1 MRNIL
6 IFYNPHAGRLRKKGP
21 IRLLTDEIEKL
32 GDYFEVISEDPN
44 KLETLPGLNG
54 RQADL
59 VIVFGGD
66 GTVRAVTRLVLENGP
81 DIPVAV
87 IPAGSGNL
95 FAFSMRI
102 PARMKKAVKLALSG
116 KPIEIDVGL
125 LNNKKYFL
133 IAFALG
139 YVTRLIVNTPRRSKK
154 HLGIFA
160 YFLYFL
166 RSLKFRKCR
175 FKISVDGE
183 SRIYEGNT
191 ILIANILRVFG
202 SRPRKEMSYVDGLLT
217 LIVLTNKSVVSFFDA
232 FLYFFFSLNTGKNFF
247 VAHGKKIEIIF
258 EEDDAIPAS
267 LDGDAIELDA
277 RKVVLEMSEMKLKVI
292 SKISQKTLKM

>member
-6 IFYNPHAGRLRKKGP
+6 IFYNPHAGRLRKKGM

-32 GDYFEVISEDPN
+32 GENFEVISEDPN
-44 KLETLPGLNG
+44 KLETLPDLNG
-54 RQADL
+54 CPADL

-66 GTVRAVTRLVLENGP
+66 GTVRAVARLILAKGAGT
-81 DIPVAV
+81 PVAV

-102 PARMKKAVKLALSG
+102 PARTKKAVKLALSG
-116 KPIEIDVGL
+116 KPVAIDVGL
-125 LNNKKYFL
+125 LNTEKYFL

-139 YVTRLIVNTPRRSKK
+139 YVTRLIVNTSRRSKK
-154 HLGIFA
+154 RLGIFA
-160 YFLYFL
+160 YFLFFL

-175 FKISVDGE
+175 FQISVDGE

-191 ILIANILRVFG
+191 ILVANILRVFG

-217 LIVLTNKSVVSFFDA
+217 LIVLTNKSVLSFFDA
-232 FLYFFFSLNTGKNFF
+232 FLYFFFSVNTGRNFF
-247 VAHGKKIEIIF
+247 VARGSRIEIIF
-258 EEDDAIPAS
+258 GEDDAIPSS
-267 LDGDAIELDA
+267 LDGDAIELDSQ
-277 RKVVLEMSEMKLKVI
+277 KVVLEISERKLRVI
-292 SKISQKTLKM
+292 SKIEPGTLKM